1 MRKMQLKGRWVLVT
15 GASAGLGVEIARDLA
30 SRHGANLLLVARRL
44 ERLDSLAAELAS
56 RHGVEARTLRAD
68 LSDLSDV
75 DRVFHEGTEGTP
87 IHAVVL
93 NAGVTHFGPH
103 DELPWE
109 RFETLLST
117 NVTSSVR
124 LVSHF
129 VPYLLAQGHAER
141 EGGGIMLVTSMAGLV
156 PVPYQ
161 TAYSASKAF
170 LTAFGEGMHHELAD
184 KNVSLTTFAP
194 GGIKTEM
201 TETTGLDAAFGNSPQ
216 IMAADV
222 CAKAAV
228 DAMVARRYLAVP
240 GLFNQL
246 QLFLPRLSPRKLTTG
261 VVANAYRRAL
271 RHRS

>member
-1 MRKMQLKGRWVLVT
+1 MRRMDLKGRWVLVT

-30 SRHGANLLLVARRL
+30 GRHGANLLLVARRL
-44 ERLDSLAAELAS
+44 ERLEELAGELAA
-56 RHGVEARTLRAD
+56 RHGVETRALRAD
-68 LSDLSDV
+68 LSDMTDI
-75 DRVFHEGTEGTP
+75 DRVFHEGTDGSP

-103 DELPWE
+103 EELPWE
-109 RFETLLST
+109 RFETLLNT
-117 NVTSSVR
+117 NVVSAVR

-129 VPYLLAQGHAER
+129 VPYLLAQDS
-141 EGGGIMLVTSMAGLV
+141 GGGIMLVTSMAGLV

-170 LTAFGEGMHHELAD
+170 LTAFGEGMHHELAG
-184 KNVSLTTFAP
+184 KNLSLTTFAP

-216 IMAADV
+216 IMRADV
-222 CAKAAV
+222 CARAAV

-246 QLFLPRLSPRKLTTG
+246 QLLLPRLSPRKLTTG

-271 RHRS
+271 RHRVNN